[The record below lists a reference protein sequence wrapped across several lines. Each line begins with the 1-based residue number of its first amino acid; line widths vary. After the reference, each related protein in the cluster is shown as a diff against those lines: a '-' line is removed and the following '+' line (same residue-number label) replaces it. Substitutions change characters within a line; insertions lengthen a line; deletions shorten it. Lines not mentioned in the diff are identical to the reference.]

1 MEIKTKRIITK
12 SPKNDKQSENKSL
25 DRYKEFL
32 GEKKDVKKSKDK
44 KVFHVTRKRFSP
56 KKIKKIQKIQK
67 IQKNPR
73 DLLQIEN
80 DIADMKSEEKPNSIQ
95 MPTQNENLTTE
106 LQGLNNNDISQP
118 DVQKPAEQK
127 RTEQNPTE
135 QKPLEQKSTEQKHV
149 VKKQDLKKPRKN
161 TRRSVGR
168 TNKKSKTRG
177 RNRRVSIKNSTFSD
191 KDFKDIQ
198 VKLKEI
204 RNKKSGEIKS
214 ELEKKGVKVSGK
226 SNRLL
231 RDIYLY
237 SKLSNINITHEK

>member
-12 SPKNDKQSENKSL
+12 SPKNDKQSENRSL

-56 KKIKKIQKIQK
+56 KKIKKIQK
-67 IQKNPR
+67 NPR

-80 DIADMKSEEKPNSIQ
+80 DIADMKSKEKPNSIQ

-118 DVQKPAEQK
+118 DMQKPIEQKPAEQK
-127 RTEQNPTE
+127 T
-135 QKPLEQKSTEQKHV
+135 TEQKHV
-149 VKKQDLKKPRKN
+149 VKKLDSKKPRKSN
-161 TRRSVGR
+161 RRSVGR
-168 TNKKSKTRG
+168 TNKKNRSRG
-177 RNRRVSIKNSTFSD
+177 RNRRVSIKNSIFSD

-204 RNKKSGEIKS
+204 RNKKSDEIKK

>member
-56 KKIKKIQKIQK
+56 KKIKKIQK
-67 IQKNPR
+67 NPR

-80 DIADMKSEEKPNSIQ
+80 DIADMKSKQKPNSIH

-118 DVQKPAEQK
+118 DVQKPVEQK
-127 RTEQNPTE
+127 TTEQKPVEQKPTE
-135 QKPLEQKSTEQKHV
+135 QKTTEQKPTEQNHV
-149 VKKQDLKKPRKN
+149 VKKLDSKKPRKSN
-161 TRRSVGR
+161 RRSVGR
-168 TNKKSKTRG
+168 TNKKNRSRG

-204 RNKKSGEIKS
+204 RNKKSDEIKS

>member
-1 MEIKTKRIITK
+1 MEIKTKHVITK

-32 GEKKDVKKSKDK
+32 GGKKDVKKSKDK

-56 KKIKKIQKIQK
+56 KKIKKIQK
-67 IQKNPR
+67 NPR

-80 DIADMKSEEKPNSIQ
+80 DIADMKSKQKPNSIH

-118 DVQKPAEQK
+118 DVQKPTEQK
-127 RTEQNPTE
+127 PTE
-135 QKPLEQKSTEQKHV
+135 QKPTEQKPTEQKPTEQKPTEQKL
-149 VKKQDLKKPRKN
+149 VKKQEMKKPHKN

-168 TNKKSKTRG
+168 TNKRGKSRT
-177 RNRRVSIKNSTFSD
+177 RNRKVSIKNSTFND
-191 KDFKDIQ
+191 KDLKDIQ
-198 VKLKEI
+198 IKLKEI
-204 RNKKSGEIKS
+204 RNKKSDEIKK

-226 SNRLL
+226 SKRLL

>member
-32 GEKKDVKKSKDK
+32 GEKQDVKKSKDK
-44 KVFHVTRKRFSP
+44 KVFHVTRKRFTP
-56 KKIKKIQKIQK
+56 KKIKKIQKIQN
-67 IQKNPR
+67 NPR

-80 DIADMKSEEKPNSIQ
+80 DIADMKLKEKTSSIQ

-106 LQGLNNNDISQP
+106 LQGSNNNNEITQP
-118 DVQKPAEQK
+118 DTQKP
-127 RTEQNPTE
+127 TE
-135 QKPLEQKSTEQKHV
+135 KKSVEQKHV
-149 VKKQDLKKPRKN
+149 VKKQDSKKPRKSN
-161 TRRSVGR
+161 RRSMSR
-168 TNKKSKTRG
+168 RNKRSKTRG
-177 RNRRVSIKNSTFSD
+177 RNRRVSIKNSIFSD

-204 RNKKSGEIKS
+204 RNKKSNEIKK
-214 ELEKKGVKVSGK
+214 ELENKGVKVSGK

-237 SKLSNINITHEK
+237 SKLSNLNITHEK

>member
-12 SPKNDKQSENKSL
+12 SPKNDKSSENRSL

-56 KKIKKIQKIQK
+56 KKIKKIQK
-67 IQKNPR
+67 NPR

-80 DIADMKSEEKPNSIQ
+80 DIADMKSKEKPNSIQ

-118 DVQKPAEQK
+118 GLQKPSEKKKVEQK
-127 RTEQNPTE
+127 TTEQKPTE
-135 QKPLEQKSTEQKHV
+135 QKNI
-149 VKKQDLKKPRKN
+149 VKKLDLKRPRKSN
-161 TRRSVGR
+161 RRSVGR
-168 TNKKSKTRG
+168 TNKRSKTKG

-204 RNKKSGEIKS
+204 RNKKSDEIKS

>member
-32 GEKKDVKKSKDK
+32 GEKQDVKKSKGK
-44 KVFHVTRKRFSP
+44 KVFHVTRKRFTP
-56 KKIKKIQKIQK
+56 KKIKKIQN
-67 IQKNPR
+67 NPR

-80 DIADMKSEEKPNSIQ
+80 DIADMKLKEKTSSIQ

-106 LQGLNNNDISQP
+106 LQGSNNNNEITQP
-118 DVQKPAEQK
+118 DTQKP
-127 RTEQNPTE
+127 TE
-135 QKPLEQKSTEQKHV
+135 KKSVEQKHV
-149 VKKQDLKKPRKN
+149 VKKQDSKKPRKSN
-161 TRRSVGR
+161 IRSMSRR
-168 TNKKSKTRG
+168 NKRSKTRG
-177 RNRRVSIKNSTFSD
+177 RNRRVSIKNSIFSD

-198 VKLKEI
+198 VKLKGI
-204 RNKKSGEIKS
+204 RNKKSNEIKK

-237 SKLSNINITHEK
+237 SKLSNLNITHEK

>member
-12 SPKNDKQSENKSL
+12 SPKNDKQSENRSL

-56 KKIKKIQKIQK
+56 KKIKKIQK
-67 IQKNPR
+67 NPR

-80 DIADMKSEEKPNSIQ
+80 DIADMKSKEKPNSIQ

-118 DVQKPAEQK
+118 DMQKPIEQKPAEQK
-127 RTEQNPTE
+127 T
-135 QKPLEQKSTEQKHV
+135 TEQKHV
-149 VKKQDLKKPRKN
+149 VKKLDSKKPRKSN
-161 TRRSVGR
+161 RRSVGR
-168 TNKKSKTRG
+168 TNKKNRSRG
-177 RNRRVSIKNSTFSD
+177 RNRRVSIKNSIFSD

-204 RNKKSGEIKS
+204 RNKKSNEIKS

>member
-12 SPKNDKQSENKSL
+12 SPKNDKQSENRSL

-56 KKIKKIQKIQK
+56 KKIKKIQK
-67 IQKNPR
+67 NPR

-80 DIADMKSEEKPNSIQ
+80 DIADMKSKGKPNSIQ

-118 DVQKPAEQK
+118 DLQKTTEQK
-127 RTEQNPTE
+127 PTE
-135 QKPLEQKSTEQKHV
+135 QKKVEQKNI
-149 VKKQDLKKPRKN
+149 VKKQDSKKPRKSN
-161 TRRSVGR
+161 RRSVGR
-168 TNKKSKTRG
+168 TNKKNRSRG

-204 RNKKSGEIKS
+204 RNKKSNEIKK

>member
-12 SPKNDKQSENKSL
+12 SPKNDTKSENRSIDK
-25 DRYKEFL
+25 YKEFL
-32 GEKKDVKKSKDK
+32 GGKKDIKGSKDK

-56 KKIKKIQKIQK
+56 KKIKKIQK
-67 IQKNPR
+67 NPR

-80 DIADMKSEEKPNSIQ
+80 DISDMKLKEKTNSIQ

-106 LQGLNNNDISQP
+106 LQGSNNDLS
-118 DVQKPAEQK
+118 
-127 RTEQNPTE
+127 R
-135 QKPLEQKSTEQKHV
+135 STEQKKTEQKKV
-149 VKKQDLKKPRKN
+149 EQKKEVKKQDLKKPYKN

-168 TNKKSKTRG
+168 TNKRSRTRG
-177 RNRRVSIKNSTFSD
+177 RNRKVSIKNSTFSD
-191 KDFKDIQ
+191 KDFKEIQ
-198 VKLKEI
+198 IKLKEI
-204 RNKKSGEIKS
+204 RNKKSNEIKE

>member
-12 SPKNDKQSENKSL
+12 SPKNDTKSENRSIDK
-25 DRYKEFL
+25 YKEFL
-32 GEKKDVKKSKDK
+32 GGKKDIKGSKDK

-56 KKIKKIQKIQK
+56 KKIKKIQK
-67 IQKNPR
+67 NPR

-80 DIADMKSEEKPNSIQ
+80 DISDMKSKEKTNSIQ

-106 LQGLNNNDISQP
+106 LQGSNNDLS
-118 DVQKPAEQK
+118 
-127 RTEQNPTE
+127 R
-135 QKPLEQKSTEQKHV
+135 STEQKKTEQKKV
-149 VKKQDLKKPRKN
+149 EQKKEVKKQDLKKPYKN

-168 TNKKSKTRG
+168 TNKRSRTRG
-177 RNRRVSIKNSTFSD
+177 RNRKVSIKNSTFSD
-191 KDFKDIQ
+191 KDFKEIQ
-198 VKLKEI
+198 IKLKEI
-204 RNKKSGEIKS
+204 RNKKSNEIKE

>member
-12 SPKNDKQSENKSL
+12 SPKNDTKSENRSIDK
-25 DRYKEFL
+25 YKEFL
-32 GEKKDVKKSKDK
+32 GGKKDIKGSKDK

-56 KKIKKIQKIQK
+56 KKIKKIQK
-67 IQKNPR
+67 NPR

-80 DIADMKSEEKPNSIQ
+80 DISDMKSKEKTNSIQ

-106 LQGLNNNDISQP
+106 LQGSNNDLS
-118 DVQKPAEQK
+118 
-127 RTEQNPTE
+127 R
-135 QKPLEQKSTEQKHV
+135 STEQKKTEQKKV
-149 VKKQDLKKPRKN
+149 EQKKEVKKQDLKKPYKN

-168 TNKKSKTRG
+168 TNKRSRTRG
-177 RNRRVSIKNSTFSD
+177 RNRKVSIKNSTFSD
-191 KDFKDIQ
+191 KDFKEIQ
-198 VKLKEI
+198 IKLKEI
-204 RNKKSGEIKS
+204 RNKKSNEIKK

-237 SKLSNINITHEK
+237 STLSNINITHEK

>member
-12 SPKNDKQSENKSL
+12 SPKNDTKSENRSIDK
-25 DRYKEFL
+25 YKEFL
-32 GEKKDVKKSKDK
+32 GGKKDIKGSKDK

-56 KKIKKIQKIQK
+56 KKIKKIQK
-67 IQKNPR
+67 NTR

-80 DIADMKSEEKPNSIQ
+80 DISDMKLKEKTNSIQ

-106 LQGLNNNDISQP
+106 LQGSNNDLS
-118 DVQKPAEQK
+118 
-127 RTEQNPTE
+127 R
-135 QKPLEQKSTEQKHV
+135 STEQKKTEQKKTEQKKIGQKKIEQKKE
-149 VKKQDLKKPRKN
+149 VKKQDLKKPYKN

-168 TNKKSKTRG
+168 TNKRSRTRG
-177 RNRRVSIKNSTFSD
+177 RNRKVSIKNSTFSD
-191 KDFKDIQ
+191 KDFKEIQ
-198 VKLKEI
+198 IKLKEI
-204 RNKKSGEIKS
+204 RNKKSNEIKE

>member
-12 SPKNDKQSENKSL
+12 SPKNDKQSENRSL

-44 KVFHVTRKRFSP
+44 KVFHVTRKRFTP
-56 KKIKKIQKIQK
+56 KKIKK

-80 DIADMKSEEKPNSIQ
+80 DIADMKSKEKPNSIQ

-118 DVQKPAEQK
+118 DVQKS
-127 RTEQNPTE
+127 
-135 QKPLEQKSTEQKHV
+135 LEQKHV
-149 VKKQDLKKPRKN
+149 VKKQDSKKPRKSN
-161 TRRSVGR
+161 RRSVGR
-168 TNKKSKTRG
+168 TNKKNRSRG

-204 RNKKSGEIKS
+204 RNKKSNEIKK
-214 ELEKKGVKVSGK
+214 ELERKGVKVSGK
-226 SNRLL
+226 SNKLL

>member
-12 SPKNDKQSENKSL
+12 SPRNDKQSENKSL

-56 KKIKKIQKIQK
+56 KKIKKIQK
-67 IQKNPR
+67 NPR

-80 DIADMKSEEKPNSIQ
+80 DIAVMKSKEKPNSIQ

-118 DVQKPAEQK
+118 DMQKPAEQK
-127 RTEQNPTE
+127 PTEQNPIEQKLAEQKPTE
-135 QKPLEQKSTEQKHV
+135 QKSVEQKSV
-149 VKKQDLKKPRKN
+149 VKKQDYKKPRKSN
-161 TRRSVGR
+161 RRSVGR
-168 TNKKSKTRG
+168 TNKKNRSRG

-191 KDFKDIQ
+191 KYFKDMQ

-204 RNKKSGEIKS
+204 RNKKSDEIKK

>member
-12 SPKNDKQSENKSL
+12 SPKNDKQSENRSL

-32 GEKKDVKKSKDK
+32 GGKKDVKKSKDK

-56 KKIKKIQKIQK
+56 KKIKKIQKD
-67 IQKNPR
+67 PR

-80 DIADMKSEEKPNSIQ
+80 DIADMKSKEKQNSIQ

-127 RTEQNPTE
+127 PT
-135 QKPLEQKSTEQKHV
+135 EQKSTEQKHV
-149 VKKQDLKKPRKN
+149 VKKQDPKKPRKSN
-161 TRRSVGR
+161 RRSVGR
-168 TNKKSKTRG
+168 TNKRSKTKG
-177 RNRRVSIKNSTFSD
+177 KSRRVSIKNSTFSD

-204 RNKKSGEIKS
+204 RNKKSDEIKS

>member
-56 KKIKKIQKIQK
+56 KKIKKIQK
-67 IQKNPR
+67 NPR

-80 DIADMKSEEKPNSIQ
+80 DISHMKSKEKTNSIQ

-106 LQGLNNNDISQP
+106 LQGPNNNDVSQ
-118 DVQKPAEQK
+118 
-127 RTEQNPTE
+127 PTE
-135 QKPLEQKSTEQKHV
+135 QKPTEQKPD
-149 VKKQDLKKPRKN
+149 VKKDTKKSYKN
-161 TRRSVGR
+161 TKRPTNR
-168 TNKKSKTRG
+168 TNKRSRTRG
-177 RNRRVSIKNSTFSD
+177 RNRKVIIKNSTFSD

-204 RNKKSGEIKS
+204 RNKKSNEIKK

-226 SNRLL
+226 SKRLL

>member
-12 SPKNDKQSENKSL
+12 SPKNDKQSENQKRSI

-32 GEKKDVKKSKDK
+32 GGKKDIKGSKDK

-56 KKIKKIQKIQK
+56 KKIKKIQK
-67 IQKNPR
+67 NPR

-80 DIADMKSEEKPNSIQ
+80 DISDMKSKEKTNSIQ

-106 LQGLNNNDISQP
+106 LQGSNNNNEITQP
-118 DVQKPAEQK
+118 DTQKP
-127 RTEQNPTE
+127 TE
-135 QKPLEQKSTEQKHV
+135 KKSVEQKHV
-149 VKKQDLKKPRKN
+149 VKKQDSKKPRKSN
-161 TRRSVGR
+161 RRSMSR
-168 TNKKSKTRG
+168 RNKRSKTRG
-177 RNRRVSIKNSTFSD
+177 RNRRVSIKNSIFSD

-204 RNKKSGEIKS
+204 RNKKSNEIKK

-237 SKLSNINITHEK
+237 STLSNINITHEK